1 MVMGRPNKGIE
12 HLGKYDVSEQS
23 QLRGRVVLQTLTG
36 ELSVA
41 EACEQLGIDRSRF
54 WRLRDQA
61 LQWYLESFEPGRP
74 GRPRKRDVE
83 VDAREQ
89 ALRERVAQLERDL
102 RLAEA
107 RAELAGLDPK
117 KVAASPRRLS
127 RQERRR
133 KSREQ

>member
-1 MVMGRPNKGIE
+1 MTMGRPNKGLD
-12 HLGKYDVSEQS
+12 HLDKYDVSEQS
-23 QLRGRVVLQTLTG
+23 QLRGRIVMQTITG

-41 EACEQLGIDRSRF
+41 DACEQLGVDRSRF

-74 GRPRKRDVE
+74 GRPRKRG
-83 VDAREQ
+83 VDAETEEQ
-89 ALRERVAQLERDL
+89 ALRDRVAQLEREL

-107 RAELAGLDPK
+107 RADLAGLDPK
-117 KVAASPRRLS
+117 KVTPEPRRMS

-133 KSREQ
+133 RSR